1 MTLIDETIAGRM
13 RACRIRNLPPVSASN
28 EHGVVPDRGGVD
40 VGGRGAAVWDT
51 FCAEPGR
58 IRDGS
63 SGAVACDHVHR
74 YAEDVALMRRLGT
87 QGYRFSIA
95 WPRIQPDGTG
105 PANQEGLGFYDRLV
119 DELLAAG
126 VEPMAT
132 LFHWDLPQALEDTG
146 GWTSRATAERFGD
159 YAALVVGR
167 LGDRVAQWIPVNEP
181 NVVTMIGYGLGLHAP
196 GRTLMFDAL
205 PVAHHLLLG
214 HGLAVQALRAAGRP
228 GGRHRHQPHAGVAGD
243 DDADDRAA
251 GGPVRRAVEPALR
264 RPGAARALPRG
275 LRRPD
280 ARAGRGGPAA
290 DRGAAR
296 LLRLQLLQPDV
307 DPGTARGRRERRPD
321 RRRRGAAGT
330 RVRVRP
336 DARATHHRLRLA
348 DRPRRALRADRLLDE
363 RYPDAPPL
371 YVTESG
377 CSFGMGPDAD
387 GVVDDQPRIDY
398 LDSHL
403 RAVEAAVRDG
413 SDVRGYYA
421 WSLMDNFEWAEGYT
435 QRFGLVW
442 IDYETQ
448 ERIPK
453 RSFDWYAAVIAANRR

>member
-1 MTLIDETIAGRM
+1 MSYPD
-13 RACRIRNLPPVSASN
+13 LPPGFRFGTSTASYQI
-28 EHGVVPDRGGVD
+28 EGGVD
-40 VGGRGAAVWDT
+40 VGGRGASVWDT

-63 SGAVACDHVHR
+63 SGAVACDHLHR

-87 QGYRFSIA
+87 QGYRFSVA

-132 LFHWDLPQALEDTG
+132 LFHWDLPQALEDAG

-214 HGLAVQALRAAGRP
+214 HGLAVQALRAAGAQAIGTATNHTPVRP
-228 GGRHRHQPHAGVAGD
+228 VT
-243 DDADDRAA
+243 DDADDQAA
-251 GGPVRRAVEPALR
+251 ADLYDALWNRLFADPVLLGHYPEGFADLMPGPVEE
-264 RPGAARALPRG
+264 
-275 LRRPD
+275 D
-280 ARAGRGGPAA
+280 
-290 DRGAAR
+290 
-296 LLRLQLLQPDV
+296 LRLIAAPLDFYGFNYYNPTSIRAPREGAESGGRIGDVEVPPGLGFEFVPIQGYPTTDFGWPIVPD
-307 DPGTARGRRERRPD
+307 GLYEQI
-321 RRRRGAAGT
+321 
-330 RVRVRP
+330 
-336 DARATHHRLRLA
+336 
-348 DRPRRALRADRLLDE
+348 RLLDQ

-377 CSFGMGPDAD
+377 
-387 GVVDDQPRIDY
+387 
-398 LDSHL
+398 L
-403 RAVEAAVRDG
+403 
-413 SDVRGYYA
+413 
-421 WSLMDNFEWAEGYT
+421 SL
-435 QRFGLVW
+435 
-442 IDYETQ
+442 IH
-448 ERIPK
+448 I
-453 RSFDWYAAVIAANRR
+453 